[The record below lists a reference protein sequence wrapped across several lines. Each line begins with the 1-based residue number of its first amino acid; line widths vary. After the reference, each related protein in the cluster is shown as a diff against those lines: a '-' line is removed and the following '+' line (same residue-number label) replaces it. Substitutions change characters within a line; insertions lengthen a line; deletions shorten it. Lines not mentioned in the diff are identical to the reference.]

1 MGGLRARPLAWG
13 GVAVLGYLLVVLVSH
28 RAGLTPLLPLF
39 DGLAPTT
46 PYRWVAPPPEFR
58 ATNERPSTS
67 GAGLALTPT
76 GSDPL
81 SITTGDGQAAIIIA
95 INVVEPRA
103 GETEVKVTITPLDP
117 GAVVPKNLQRFVNG
131 NAYRLEAAYGR
142 SGAPAVFKKPVTIL
156 LRYPTHATDMW
167 RSGEPEWTKLAAT
180 VFPTTLQLYA
190 ETSTLGTFIL
200 TGLDQQPSFWQ
211 RLLQQPAG
219 TWVGAVVGVVVLVGY
234 ALIFLLDRRRRGHPP
249 ASV

>member
-1 MGGLRARPLAWG
+1 MAWPRARTLAWG
-13 GVAVLGYLLVVLVSH
+13 GVAALGYLLVVIASQ

-58 ATNERPSTS
+58 ATNESPLPGSAS
-67 GAGLALTPT
+67 LALTPA

-117 GAVVPKNLQRFVNG
+117 GPVVPQALRHFVNG
-131 NAYRLEAAYGR
+131 NAYRFDATYGV

-156 LRYPTHATDMW
+156 LRYPTHATDLW

-190 ETSTLGTFIL
+190 ETSALGTFVL
-200 TGLDQQPSFWQ
+200 TGLDQRRSFWQ

-219 TWVGAVVGVVVLVGY
+219 TLMGAAVGVVVLVGY
-234 ALIFLLDRRRRGHPP
+234 AILFLWGRRRRQPP
-249 ASV
+249 ASG